1 MSIPPG
7 RHVIRFFFRP
17 LSYYLGRQVQWM
29 ANIVFLLLI
38 AGTVIVA
45 VQEYKRVPRPASGDA
60 LLQAA

>member
-1 MSIPPG
+1 LSIPSG

-17 LSYYLGRQVQWM
+17 VSYYVGRQVQWM

-45 VQEYKRVPRPASGDA
+45 VQEYRRLPRPANDDP